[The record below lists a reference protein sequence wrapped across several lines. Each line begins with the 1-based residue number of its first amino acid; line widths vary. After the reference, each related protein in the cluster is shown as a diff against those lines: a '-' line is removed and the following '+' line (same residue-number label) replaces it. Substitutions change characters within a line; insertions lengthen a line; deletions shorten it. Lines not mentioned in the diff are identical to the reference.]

1 MLTVVWRIEDSAI
14 LWEDEG
20 QTMDV
25 EAQVAVQP
33 VDRLD
38 ARDLW
43 FRAIGAITLIAL
55 AFFAMSIAY

>member
-1 MLTVVWRIEDSAI
+1 MLTVVWRNEDSAI

-33 VDRLD
+33 VDQLD